1 MIICVTCLLQAFSC
15 KYLNIKITENVEFFV
30 MDYVCIQNSCLFLK
44 HPLNNEATKE
54 TTHDIFKPKENNVF
68 ENERNA
74 EQQQYVISFTNYSK

>member
-1 MIICVTCLLQAFSC
+1 MLISNV
-15 KYLNIKITENVEFFV
+15 KI
-30 MDYVCIQNSCLFLK
+30 FLK
-44 HPLNNEATKE
+44 LNFIFIQLKFIYPKHSANNEATKE